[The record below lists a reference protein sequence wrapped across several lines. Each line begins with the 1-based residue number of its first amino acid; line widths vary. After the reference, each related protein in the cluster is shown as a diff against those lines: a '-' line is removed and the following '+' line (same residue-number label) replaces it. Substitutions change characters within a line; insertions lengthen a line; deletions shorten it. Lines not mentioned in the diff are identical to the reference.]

1 MKEVEIWLSRA
12 KVEADKGIPRGERGF
27 GIALV
32 IINILMILYFTTHQM
47 RSTGFFTE
55 SFGTLEMFFLYG
67 YSVFWIISAGLEG
80 VLGKRLLSRLF
91 DVFGGV
97 IFGGICII
105 WLFVVFPFEF
115 AHFAEVLPDSTRF
128 LLGWISNDIARVLM
142 VLGIIVHFGAAIY
155 CPIAYKFIDKNR
167 LKRVKKEKE

>member
-1 MKEVEIWLSRA
+1 MSEIKSWFSRA
-12 KVEADKGIPRGERGF
+12 KVEAEKGIPRGERGF

-32 IINILMILYFTTHQM
+32 VINILMILYFTTHQM

-55 SFGTLEMFFLYG
+55 FFGTLEMFFLYG

-80 VLGKRLLSRLF
+80 VLGLRLLSRIF

-105 WLFVVFPFEF
+105 WLLAVFPFEF
-115 AHFAEVLPDSTRF
+115 SYFAIILPNSIRF
-128 LLGWISNDIARVLM
+128 LLGWISNDIARVIM
-142 VLGIIVHFGAAIY
+142 VLGIIVHFSAAIY
-155 CPIAYKFIDKNR
+155 CPIAYKFIDKKNF
-167 LKRVKKEKE
+167 KRKKITD

>member
-1 MKEVEIWLSRA
+1 MKEIENWFSRA
-12 KVEADKGIPRGERGF
+12 KIEADKGIPRGERVF

-32 IINILMILYFTTHQM
+32 VINIMMISYFATHQM

-55 SFGTLEMFFLYG
+55 SFGTLEMFFIYG

-80 VLGKRLLSRLF
+80 VLGLRLLSRLF

-105 WLFVVFPFEF
+105 WLLAVFPFEF
-115 AHFAEVLPDSTRF
+115 SHFAEALPDSIRF
-128 LLGWISNDIARVLM
+128 LLGWISNDVARVIM
-142 VLGIIVHFGAAIY
+142 VLGIIVHLGAAIY
-155 CPIAYKFIDKNR
+155 CPIAYKIVDRKRFLL
-167 LKRVKKEKE
+167 LKQK

>member
-1 MKEVEIWLSRA
+1 MKEGDSWLSRA
-12 KVEADKGIPRGERGF
+12 KAEADKGIPRGERGF

-32 IINILMILYFTTHQM
+32 VINILMILYFASHQM

-67 YSVFWIISAGLEG
+67 YSVFWFISAGLEG
-80 VLGKRLLSRLF
+80 VLGQRLLSRLF

-105 WLFVVFPFEF
+105 WLLAIFPFEF
-115 AHFAEVLPDSTRF
+115 SNFANVLPNSIRF
-128 LLGWISNDIARVLM
+128 LLGWISNDIAKVIM
-142 VLGIIVHFGAAIY
+142 MLGIIIHLGAAIY
-155 CPIAYKFIDKNR
+155 CPIAYKFVDKKIF
-167 LKRVKKEKE
+167 KRKKIPN